1 MAVALSINPCWLL
14 EVKTLLLI
22 YNSQWTQ
29 RPLKRCKFGLFVER
43 EVHEPGDGP
52 PTLSAS
58 NNTLHGR
65 GSQIRRGGAF
75 NWGKVTDLFITSLRH
90 PLEPSLML
98 RNWILHIPKV
108 PVYWTAVC
116 VAWKHWE
123 AAFVKWTFGVLS
135 SNSVR
140 LPLYDQSNFRQQ
152 PNDRNTCR
160 QCTFLKTKD
169 NVASLCF
176 FRLNFQFCVVTVWL
190 GLGTRTIWWGFGM
203 IVFWLAW
210 FCYQEESV
218 KKVVL
223 QPHKQLEWHL
233 AKNI

>member
-14 EVKTLLLI
+14 EVKTPLLI

-176 FRLNFQFCVVTVWL
+176 FRLNFSVLCCYCLVRFRHKNHLVRVRNDRVLACLVL
-190 GLGTRTIWWGFGM
+190 LPRREREKSGF
-203 IVFWLAW
+203 ATT
-210 FCYQEESV
+210 
-218 KKVVL
+218 
-223 QPHKQLEWHL
+223 
-233 AKNI
+233 

>member
-14 EVKTLLLI
+14 EVKTPPLI

-65 GSQIRRGGAF
+65 GSQIRGGGAF

-98 RNWILHIPKV
+98 HNWMLHISKV
-108 PVYWTAVC
+108 PVDWTAVF

-123 AAFVKWTFGVLS
+123 AAFVTWIFGMLL

-140 LPLYDQSNFRQQ
+140 LPCMFKVTSGCNPMTTIHVGNVHFWKPRIMLHLYVS
-152 PNDRNTCR
+152 
-160 QCTFLKTKD
+160 LGSILSLYVVKT
-169 NVASLCF
+169 LCS
-176 FRLNFQFCVVTVWL
+176 WS
-190 GLGTRTIWWGFGM
+190 G
-203 IVFWLAW
+203 
-210 FCYQEESV
+210 
-218 KKVVL
+218 
-223 QPHKQLEWHL
+223 
-233 AKNI
+233 